1 MDERVVQYEEK
12 KQSPIVAYFLLVVF
26 GVLGAHNFYLG
37 RREQGIGQFA
47 FTGLIGVPWLWFT
60 LSFTSSVTG
69 LGLVAGLESGGLD
82 DVVRRATIQ
91 QAVGMIWL
99 ASIFA
104 WLMVNALEVP
114 KLVARH
120 NLRLYRR
127 IFGE

>member
-12 KQSPIVAYFLLVVF
+12 KQSPVVAYFLLVVF

-47 FTGLIGVPWLWFT
+47 YTGLVGVLWLWFT

-69 LGLVAGLESGGLD
+69 LGSGGLD
-82 DVVRRATIQ
+82 DVVRRATIH

-114 KLVARH
+114 KLVAQH

-127 IFGE
+127 IFASE